1 MTVQEVVSGEGIL
14 TGIEDVLLLL
24 PFSLNSA
31 LKKQQQRN
39 KTFYFPGATQT
50 VSKT

>member
-1 MTVQEVVSGEGIL
+1 MQQAVRGEGIL

-39 KTFYFPGATQT
+39 TTFYFPGATQT
-50 VSKT
+50 VYKT